1 MLPIFI
7 LYICLQDTSLRAG
20 ATALLLIVYVQHV
33 HTHAHKHAKSRAY
46 FSKYLLNKL
55 GMTQQQALL
64 RHFSG
69 EEIDFNL
76 ALQTPGLVFFLQ
88 QATVEEL

>member
-1 MLPIFI
+1 MLEQQHCFSSCMYNMCIHMH
-7 LYICLQDTSLRAG
+7 TSMP
-20 ATALLLIVYVQHV
+20 
-33 HTHAHKHAKSRAY
+33 KSRAY

-76 ALQTPGLVFFLQ
+76 RLHTPGLVFFLQ